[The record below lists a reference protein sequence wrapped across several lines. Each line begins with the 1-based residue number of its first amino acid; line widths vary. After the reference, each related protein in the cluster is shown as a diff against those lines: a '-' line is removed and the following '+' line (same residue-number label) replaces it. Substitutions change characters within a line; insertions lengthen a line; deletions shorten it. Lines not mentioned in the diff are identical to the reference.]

1 MIAGLICLKWSL
13 VMEEELFFKNIFTSS
28 LAEKQTFVEKYIQL
42 LSMLHIPAFNFEGK
56 YRILEE
62 HRALQPQKKP
72 AIYLYSFLL
81 KLV

>member
-13 VMEEELFFKNIFTSS
+13 EMEEELFFKNIFTSS

-42 LSMLHIPAFNFEGK
+42 LNMFPIPAFSFEVK

-62 HRALQPQKKP
+62 HRVLQP
-72 AIYLYSFLL
+72 
-81 KLV
+81 